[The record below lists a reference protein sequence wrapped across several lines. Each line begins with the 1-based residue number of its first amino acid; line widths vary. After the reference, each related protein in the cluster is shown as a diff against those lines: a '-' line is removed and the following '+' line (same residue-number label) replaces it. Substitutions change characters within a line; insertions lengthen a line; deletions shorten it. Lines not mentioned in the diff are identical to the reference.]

1 MYDLL
6 YSTFPRQVAYPYRK
20 TVDRKEFYSTINRL
34 NGKVRLFSSV
44 YNFTGSQHF
53 DKISLDLD
61 KIFFDFDGP
70 EAFENTMAFT
80 FHLRKANLKH
90 LLLFSGG
97 GYHVYLFTKGYE
109 NLKNKK
115 ACLTNVHDYFLKE
128 YCCHFDKAIF
138 GDIARV
144 ATIPN
149 TWNTKRQRYCI
160 PIFANEIIKGFEYHS
175 NLAKEQRFEF
185 EINGEELFDVSGFDS
200 SEESSYEVEV
210 TEEVKAQIDS
220 DEILSQMPPCI
231 ASLLANASHT
241 RVGWRGRFLLIV
253 YLRDSGIL
261 YGNACDIITR
271 YLTAQKRGVSE
282 AVHCIR
288 EERQAKHIYE
298 RDESLFPSCESL
310 RREGFCRSSRL
321 CAHCK
326 KGDSGSHI
334 LAIYR

>member
-6 YSTFPRQVAYPYRK
+6 YSTFPRQIANPYRK
-20 TVDRKEFYSTINRL
+20 TVDKKEFYSTINRL

-61 KIFFDFDGP
+61 KIFFDFDGT
-70 EAFENTMAFT
+70 EAFENMMAFT
-80 FHLRKANLKH
+80 FHLREANIKH

-97 GYHVYLFTKGYE
+97 GYHVYVFTKGYK

-115 ACLTNVHDYFLKE
+115 ACLMNVHDYFLKE
-128 YCCHFDKAIF
+128 YCCHFDRAIF
-138 GDIARV
+138 GDVARV

-175 NLAKEQRFEF
+175 NLAKEQRFDF
-185 EINGEELFDVSGFDS
+185 EIKGEELFDVSGFDS
-200 SEESSYEVEV
+200 AEESTYEIEV

-231 ASLLANASHT
+231 ASMLANASHT
-241 RVGWRGRFLLIV
+241 RIGWRGRFLLIV

-271 YLTAQKRGVSE
+271 YLTAKKRGVSE
-282 AVHCIR
+282 AIHCIR
-288 EERQAKHIYE
+288 EERQAKYIYG

-310 RREGFCRSSRL
+310 RREGFCRSSRF
-321 CAHCK
+321 CNHCQ